1 MRENIW
7 QLFCSH
13 SASNILPLSF
23 RAHEVG
29 VSIPTDQKASFL
41 SFRHSCQAC
50 LDSFDSFFF
59 FFFNLW
65 KGNVEFASLGEVE
78 SIPSY
83 SWCWWFPAPT
93 CQHTKPRVYEA
104 PGQVRNRAADH
115 CTDHIRRP
123 EHGTLRRFRN
133 LVVVRLPVSAFPP
146 TLVFPKS
153 GICSLFLL
161 FLGLCNFFRPRIF
174 RVVWLWV
181 IHGARRISSP
191 F

>member
-29 VSIPTDQKASFL
+29 VSIQTNQKDWASVYHG
-41 SFRHSCQAC
+41 SHAC
-50 LDSFDSFFF
+50 LYSFDFFF
-59 FFFNLW
+59 FFSF
-65 KGNVEFASLGEVE
+65 VERKCWFCQPGGVRKYPILILVLVVSSTNMPPHRA
-78 SIPSY
+78 PSVRQ
-83 SWCWWFPAPT
+83 S
-93 CQHTKPRVYEA
+93 
-104 PGQVRNRAADH
+104 GQVRNRATDR
-115 CTDHIRRP
+115 CTNHIRRP

-146 TLVFPKS
+146 TLVFPKTE
-153 GICSLFLL
+153 ICSLFLL
-161 FLGLCNFFRPRIF
+161 FLGLCNFFRPGIF
-174 RVVWLWV
+174 RVVWLRV
-181 IHGARRISSP
+181 IHSARQISSP